1 MATVFKLASWSEL
14 ERMVSKADIVLMV
27 LDARTP
33 LETFSRRLEAVT
45 AKHGK
50 QLLLVLNKSDLIPRD
65 VADEWKEF
73 FKTRGYH
80 VVYIAAA
87 RHMGTLRLRRAIKHL
102 AREFP
107 VTVAVAGYPKVGK
120 SSIINALKGR
130 HSAPTSP
137 YPGSPGYTRSFQ
149 LYRID
154 EDIYMIDAP
163 GVIPVEGGDLER
175 VLRGYPPEKLK
186 DPVNPAIELIK
197 KILSYNR
204 EAFAIAY
211 GIEAQDPLS
220 ILEQYAVKR
229 GWFYKTTK
237 EPLIEEAARAI
248 IRDYHDGR
256 IPFYERPGQLSS

>member
-1 MATVFKLASWSEL
+1 
-14 ERMVSKADIVLMV
+14 
-27 LDARTP
+27 
-33 LETFSRRLEAVT
+33 
-45 AKHGK
+45 
-50 QLLLVLNKSDLIPRD
+50 
-65 VADEWKEF
+65 
-73 FKTRGYH
+73 
-80 VVYIAAA
+80 
-87 RHMGTLRLRRAIKHL
+87 
-102 AREFP
+102 
-107 VTVAVAGYPKVGK
+107 
-120 SSIINALKGR
+120 
-130 HSAPTSP
+130 P

-154 EDIYMIDAP
+154 EDIYMIDTP

-175 VLRGYPPEKLK
+175 VLRGYPPEKLE

-197 KILSYNR
+197 KILSYNK

-211 GIEAQDPLS
+211 GIETQDPLS

-256 IPFYERPGQLSS
+256 IPFYERPG